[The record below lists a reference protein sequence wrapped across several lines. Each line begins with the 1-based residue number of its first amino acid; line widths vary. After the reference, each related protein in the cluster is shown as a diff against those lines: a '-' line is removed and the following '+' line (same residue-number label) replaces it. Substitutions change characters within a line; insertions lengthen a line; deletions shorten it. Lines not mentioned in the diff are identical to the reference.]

1 MVQLQSHHCYKK
13 KLLMLLVSLFMK
25 KSPIRAYMARIF
37 FQIVQF
43 HPLKLETSPALCSYG
58 MWSFISYTFSSLE
71 YRAFEIL
78 VFLAGLIPNAEL
90 TTSLI
95 AMCVNTETIVYM
107 ITYGLSA
114 AARSLRDP
122 WLPLS
127 HKTDTGHSR
136 PSASTLPRDQE
147 RSFENTRHK
156 AS

>member
-1 MVQLQSHHCYKK
+1 
-13 KLLMLLVSLFMK
+13 MLLVSLFME

-114 AARSLRDP
+114 AARTLDSHFPLGLTHVIQDPRLSLSIGIDIARSGPHRSFRDP
-122 WLPLS
+122 RLQLS
-127 HKTDTGHSR
+127 LGSDTGH
-136 PSASTLPRDQE
+136 
-147 RSFENTRHK
+147 
-156 AS
+156 